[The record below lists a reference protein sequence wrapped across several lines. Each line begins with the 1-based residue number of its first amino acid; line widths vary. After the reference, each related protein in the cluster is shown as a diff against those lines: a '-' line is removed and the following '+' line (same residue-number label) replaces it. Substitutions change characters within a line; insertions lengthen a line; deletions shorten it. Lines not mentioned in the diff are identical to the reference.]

1 MSYDLNI
8 TGRGE
13 LDLDLAYVILG
24 ADPRLDADPNYDEVD
39 WLRDALTAQFLLTP
53 EEIDV
58 GIVSDEA
65 PQADRA
71 RDFEDL
77 LRFVLDLAHR
87 LDADVYDPQL
97 GRNLGPDDIAEA
109 VRGFA
114 GPPRGG

>member
-1 MSYDLNI
+1 MSYDLNL

-13 LDLDLAYVILG
+13 LDLELAYT
-24 ADPRLDADPNYDEVD
+24 ALDADRDSDEVE
-39 WLRDALTAQFLLTP
+39 WPRDALVAQFLLTP

-58 GIVSDEA
+58 GVVSDEA

-71 RDFEDL
+71 RDFEEL

-97 GRNLGPDDIAEA
+97 GRNLGLDDIAEA

-114 GPPRGG
+114 

>member
-1 MSYDLNI
+1 MSYDLNL

-13 LDLDLAYVILG
+13 LDLALAY
-24 ADPRLDADPNYDEVD
+24 AALDADRDSDEVD

-65 PQADRA
+65 PQADRT
-71 RDFEDL
+71 RDFEEL
-77 LRFVLDLAHR
+77 LRFVLNLAHR

-97 GRNLGPDDIAEA
+97 GRNLCPDDIAEA

-114 GPPRGG
+114 